1 MFYEQ
6 FDTLIPQDIVISKL
20 LREPIDKNGI
30 EYYVSNHAQSC
41 IIGSC
46 MPIQSNIHC
55 TAKTVNKIIFLF
67 TKLQNGNTQ
76 KS

>member
-1 MFYEQ
+1 MFYKQ
-6 FDTLIPQDIVISKL
+6 FYTLIPQDIVISKL

-46 MPIQSNIHC
+46 MPIQSNIHYI
-55 TAKTVNKIIFLF
+55 AKRVNKIIFLF

>member
-1 MFYEQ
+1 MFYKT

-55 TAKTVNKIIFLF
+55 
-67 TKLQNGNTQ
+67 
-76 KS
+76 

>member
-1 MFYEQ
+1 MFYKT
-6 FDTLIPQDIVISKL
+6 FDTLIPQDIVILRL

-30 EYYVSNHAQSC
+30 EYYVSNLAQSC

-46 MPIQSNIHC
+46 MPIQSNIHYI
-55 TAKTVNKIIFLF
+55 AKTVNKIIFLF